1 MNRSRRRRIQ
11 DAVERYLERLEELRD
26 DLVNELTEIR
36 DEEEEAY
43 ENMPESMQ
51 YGEKGDQMTEC
62 IEALEDAISD
72 LDGEPDFSGLYETC
86 GIEG

>member
-51 YGEKGDQMTEC
+51 YGEKGDQMTE
-62 IEALEDAISD
+62 S
-72 LDGEPDFSGLYETC
+72 
-86 GIEG
+86 